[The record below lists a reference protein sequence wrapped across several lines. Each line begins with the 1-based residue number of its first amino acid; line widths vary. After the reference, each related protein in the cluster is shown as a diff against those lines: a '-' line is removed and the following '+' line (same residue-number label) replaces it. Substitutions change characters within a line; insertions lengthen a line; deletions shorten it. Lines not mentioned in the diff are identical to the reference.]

1 MSATQHAVT
10 RPVRQILI
18 RNNAGIYEACLIQRR
33 PDLQFTQTPAS
44 KNFQTTSQTNFS
56 VFLCEL
62 IICPMPGREPQGCS
76 RSAGEWRL
84 KSCTP

>member
-10 RPVRQILI
+10 RPVRQIMI

-44 KNFQTTSQTNFS
+44 KTF
-56 VFLCEL
+56 
-62 IICPMPGREPQGCS
+62 EPPIKPIS
-76 RSAGEWRL
+76 LSFFANRSAARCRDANRKAAHSLWANED
-84 KSCTP
+84 